1 MSNSLGATHCTSKP
15 IPAKPRLSRLL
26 SDGRQGR
33 AGIPIKWMVIMAC
46 DPNVALRP
54 TPDPQP
60 TLIGRYGTKR
70 EEVFG
75 AKYRSRGKS

>member
-1 MSNSLGATHCTSKP
+1 
-15 IPAKPRLSRLL
+15 
-26 SDGRQGR
+26 
-33 AGIPIKWMVIMAC
+33 MAC